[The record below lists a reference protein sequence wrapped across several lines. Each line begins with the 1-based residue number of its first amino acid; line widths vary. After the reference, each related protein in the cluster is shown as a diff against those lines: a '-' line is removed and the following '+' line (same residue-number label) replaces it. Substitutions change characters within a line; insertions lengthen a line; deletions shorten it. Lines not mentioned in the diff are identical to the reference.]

1 MLDGAPASLR
11 GGGGSP
17 ARSSAHTCGY
27 ADVVD
32 DDSKRGGEARAVDPR
47 AVVSAKARV
56 PSPEDCDRLGA
67 VLSLIAGPTRIRLLY
82 ALDTAEE
89 LCVGD
94 LALVLA
100 ASEDSVGY
108 GLRVL
113 RTAGLVTRRKEGR
126 TVYYRLAD
134 GFPELLRSDCLR
146 QLVHLTRA
154 GAYGGGA

>member
-1 MLDGAPASLR
+1 MVE
-11 GGGGSP
+11 GSP
-17 ARSSAHTCGY
+17 ASSGS
-27 ADVVD
+27 V
-32 DDSKRGGEARAVDPR
+32 AVDPS

-82 ALDTAEE
+82 ALDTADE

-94 LALVLA
+94 LALALGA
-100 ASEDSVGY
+100 TEDSVGY

-146 QLVHLTRA
+146 QLVRLTRA
-154 GAYGGGA
+154 GAYGGRA

>member
-1 MLDGAPASLR
+1 M
-11 GGGGSP
+11 
-17 ARSSAHTCGY
+17 
-27 ADVVD
+27 
-32 DDSKRGGEARAVDPR
+32 DPR
-47 AVVSAKARV
+47 AVVSARARV

-67 VLSLIAGPTRIRLLY
+67 VLSLIAGPTRIRLLH

-94 LALVLA
+94 LALALC

-108 GLRVL
+108 GLKML

-126 TVYYRLAD
+126 TVYYRLVD

-154 GAYGGGA
+154 GAYGGA

>member
-1 MLDGAPASLR
+1 MVE
-11 GGGGSP
+11 GSP
-17 ARSSAHTCGY
+17 ASSGS
-27 ADVVD
+27 V
-32 DDSKRGGEARAVDPR
+32 AVDPS
-47 AVVSAKARV
+47 AVASAKARV

-82 ALDTAEE
+82 ALDTADE

-94 LALVLA
+94 LALALGA
-100 ASEDSVGY
+100 TEDSVGY

-146 QLVHLTRA
+146 QLVRLTRA
-154 GAYGGGA
+154 GAYGGRA